1 MTAAI
6 VALLLILIIF
16 GAGGFALHLLWY
28 ILIAALVIWAIGFLL
43 RSAGGGGRWYNW

>member
-6 VALLLILIIF
+6 LALLLILVIF
-16 GAGGFALHLLWY
+16 GAGGFALHVLWY

-43 RSAGGGGRWYNW
+43 RTAGGGRRWYYW

>member
-1 MTAAI
+1 MTAALI
-6 VALLLILIIF
+6 ALLLILIIF

-43 RSAGGGGRWYNW
+43 RSAGGGRRWYNW